1 MSDTPMNATIAARP
15 SSTRAMC
22 VPDEVVSEVVDCGAG
37 DVALAT
43 ALLVV
48 LVLEVWSLEA
58 EAEAEDAVVPV
69 LAAAFF
75 WKASAVW
82 SPLSGGLM
90 ERTIPDLQFV
100 PTEEK
105 NLRE

>member
-58 EAEAEDAVVPV
+58 EAEAEA
-69 LAAAFF
+69 
-75 WKASAVW
+75 
-82 SPLSGGLM
+82 GLN
-90 ERTIPDLQFV
+90 DF
-100 PTEEK
+100 
-105 NLRE
+105 RENGTLLLTLWF